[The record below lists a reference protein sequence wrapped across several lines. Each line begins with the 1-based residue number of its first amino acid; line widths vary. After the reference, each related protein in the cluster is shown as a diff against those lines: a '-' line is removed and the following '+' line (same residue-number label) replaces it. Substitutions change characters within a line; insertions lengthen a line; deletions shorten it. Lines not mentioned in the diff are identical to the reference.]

1 MTSSRQVY
9 WGPHLTEVFIW
20 RLLLLPHTSE
30 WNLTTRKGPV
40 KMHHLPAPGNNSI
53 SCFQGMNCQS
63 FVSRLNLEKNLLA
76 ELFSL
81 QGKKKKSRKVL
92 SQEVKETEISCA
104 TKHRVLVYVS
114 EGNGEVAPMYLKKIV
129 GERHVSFQYL
139 TFSLLNLHSRELCVP
154 WLISLQLGD
163 TASNFFLLIRAGQSE
178 EVHCKLGSFIST
190 MITAIKEWC
199 QLFILY
205 TLTILPST
213 CISKERVI

>member
-1 MTSSRQVY
+1 
-9 WGPHLTEVFIW
+9 
-20 RLLLLPHTSE
+20 
-30 WNLTTRKGPV
+30 
-40 KMHHLPAPGNNSI
+40 MHHLPAPGNNSI

-139 TFSLLNLHSRELCVP
+139 TFSLLIFIPESCVY
-154 WLISLQLGD
+154 SG
-163 TASNFFLLIRAGQSE
+163 
-178 EVHCKLGSFIST
+178 
-190 MITAIKEWC
+190 
-199 QLFILY
+199 
-205 TLTILPST
+205 
-213 CISKERVI
+213 